1 MKAKIEKRWYTNSN
15 GGRPA
20 EWDNVEHSEMISVVE
35 CKALI
40 GEYAY
45 REARKRL
52 HAGDYTNIATIKKDG
67 IAYELYMIG

>member
-20 EWDNVEHSEMISVVE
+20 EWDNVEHSEMISVAE

-40 GEYAY
+40 GEHTY
-45 REARKRL
+45 RESRKNL
-52 HAGDYTNIATIKKDG
+52 SVGKTVYITTIKKNG
-67 IAYELYMIG
+67 IAYELYMQG